1 LHHLSGDYIEAAKLF
16 EQALTLARKGAIVR
30 SEAYLLYNLGNLYA
44 DLEAYDSARDAY
56 RKTREACK
64 TLDDHF
70 LMLNVDLGESALA
83 RREGNYRQARAYL
96 QSARE
101 LIQKSHS
108 GFENGIWAMEAGSL
122 SLATNNLQEALKH
135 LLTAFHLFEE
145 GGQKLEAASA
155 ALLLSR
161 AYSLSG
167 ESQQAH
173 QSMEQVFALVG
184 NLDSIQPLVVVARG
198 LIDELRNALDDPTIG
213 PAAVRLLSQ
222 VEYYESQI
230 ASLRRRLRPHAA
242 TVLLVPPKLSIY
254 ALGRSQVKVAGKVI
268 TNASWVNHKRAREMF
283 FFLLTHLNKG
293 MTKEEI
299 GVDLWPESSSEKLRL
314 QFKNTIYY
322 LRYALGQEAIINDG
336 HYYSFNTDMD
346 YSYDVQEFERK
357 IQQAETTTITPG
369 KKIELL
375 QSAVQLYQGAFFP
388 EGEETWVMTERQRLA
403 RIYEN
408 ALLTLAQLYLEQG
421 APKTTLTYCQ
431 KIIAENHC
439 QEAGHRL
446 AMQAYAALG
455 DRAGIANQ
463 YDDCRQALA
472 EELGLEPSPETAKLY
487 KILR

>member
-1 LHHLSGDYIEAAKLF
+1 
-16 EQALTLARKGAIVR
+16 
-30 SEAYLLYNLGNLYA
+30 
-44 DLEAYDSARDAY
+44 
-56 RKTREACK
+56 
-64 TLDDHF
+64 
-70 LMLNVDLGESALA
+70 
-83 RREGNYRQARAYL
+83 
-96 QSARE
+96 
-101 LIQKSHS
+101 
-108 GFENGIWAMEAGSL
+108 
-122 SLATNNLQEALKH
+122 
-135 LLTAFHLFEE
+135 
-145 GGQKLEAASA
+145 
-155 ALLLSR
+155 
-161 AYSLSG
+161 
-167 ESQQAH
+167 
-173 QSMEQVFALVG
+173 MEQVFALVG

-222 VEYYESQI
+222 VEYFESQI

-357 IQQAETTTITPG
+357 IQQSETTTITPG